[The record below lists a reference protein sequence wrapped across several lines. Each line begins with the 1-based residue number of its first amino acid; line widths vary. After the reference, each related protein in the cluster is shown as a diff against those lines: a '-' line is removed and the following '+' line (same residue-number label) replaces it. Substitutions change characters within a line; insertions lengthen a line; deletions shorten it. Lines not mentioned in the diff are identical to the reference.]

1 MKNNQIHIRAEFSI
15 AEGKVEEYK
24 QLIQEMTKLV
34 KANEPDTIEYKFYLN
49 IDGSKCSVHE
59 TYRNSKA
66 AVNHNNSIASQ
77 TILPKIFGTARLNR
91 IDVYGNP
98 DQELREVLASF
109 NAQIYDL
116 FTGFSRE

>member
-1 MKNNQIHIRAEFSI
+1 
-15 AEGKVEEYK
+15 
-24 QLIQEMTKLV
+24 
-34 KANEPDTIEYKFYLN
+34 
-49 IDGSKCSVHE
+49 VHE